1 MSFLGSQSQPMIGK
15 LPEGVSES
23 PKCLSCGTPIRSGAL
38 GEVLDMALQGQICTK
53 GGASVHGNATVSL
66 GTLTGSECRVIKALL

>member
-23 PKCLSCGTPIRSGAL
+23 PKCLSSGTPIRSGAL
-38 GEVLDMALQGQICTK
+38 GEVLDMAVHGQMCTR

-66 GTLTGSECRVIKALL
+66 GTMTGN

>member
-1 MSFLGSQSQPMIGK
+1 MQSQLLLQRQEQKSHLCMSFLGFQSQPMIGE

-38 GEVLDMALQGQICTK
+38 GEVLDMAP
-53 GGASVHGNATVSL
+53 HG
-66 GTLTGSECRVIKALL
+66 